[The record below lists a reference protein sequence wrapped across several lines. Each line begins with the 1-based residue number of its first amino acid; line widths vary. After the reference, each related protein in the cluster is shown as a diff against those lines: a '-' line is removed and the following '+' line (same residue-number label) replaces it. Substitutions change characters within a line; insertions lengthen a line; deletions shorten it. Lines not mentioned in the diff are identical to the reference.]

1 MLDSL
6 FSPYTI
12 RGKTIKNRLVVG
24 PMVTN
29 YCTTDG
35 MATEMFIEH
44 LVEKARGGFGLIIT
58 EDYAVDPL
66 GKGFVGLPGLW
77 NDEQIEG
84 HKEVPKRVHEYGS
97 VILAQ
102 IYHCGRQTSER
113 VIGTKPFAPS
123 AINCPF
129 SPNDT
134 PVPLTIEQIEEIVEK
149 YGDTA
154 LRAKKCGYDGVEV
167 HGGHGY
173 LIAEFMSPYANK
185 RVDKYGGNLMNR
197 MRFPLAIVKN
207 IREKCGEDFII
218 DFRFSIDEMIEGG
231 RTVEEAKAIARLLEN
246 ASVDLIN
253 ATVGTYATVHYFIA
267 PSYMPRAWAA
277 YLAEEIKSVVNIP
290 VMTVGRINDPFVAD
304 SVIKS
309 GKADFTILARQALAD
324 PHFPNKAKEGK
335 FDEIRRCIAC
345 NVGCL
350 ALLFQNEQI
359 KCVLNPRLGLEYKG
373 EREKAAKP
381 KKIAV
386 VGTGPAG
393 LQAAIEL
400 KELGHD
406 VEVYEKAAGPG
417 GTLRLAAVPPC
428 KQEIA
433 SFINWQMNQIEK
445 LGIKVHF
452 GTDVNENT
460 WKAGEID
467 EVVVATGSNPIVPD
481 IPGLNLPNVVMAN
494 DLLDGKVNVGQNVV
508 VIGGGQAGSETANH
522 LALHMKNVTILEKD
536 PLIAANEELTTRW
549 HMLRAFEKYKVV
561 CHANTKA
568 TEITAD
574 CVKAMKGDEELCIPA
589 DSVVIA
595 VGATPNNALADKL
608 KSAGFTTHIIGD
620 AAGGN
625 QLFNATKQAYE
636 LSLTI

>member
-12 RGKTIKNRLVVG
+12 RGKTIKNRLAVG

-29 YCTTDG
+29 YCTKDG
-35 MATEMFIEH
+35 MATEMYIEH

-84 HKEVPKRVHEYGS
+84 HKEIPKRVHEYGS

-102 IYHCGRQTSER
+102 IYHCGRQTQEA
-113 VIGTKPFAPS
+113 VTGAKPFAPS

-129 SPNDT
+129 SPDT
-134 PVPLTIEQIEEIVEK
+134 PIPLSIKQIEEIVEM

-185 RVDKYGGNLMNR
+185 RVDRYGGSLTNR
-197 MRFPLAIVKN
+197 MRFPLAIVEN
-207 IREKCGEDFII
+207 IRKKCGEDFII
-218 DFRFSIDEMIEGG
+218 DFRFSIDELIEGG
-231 RTVEEAKAIARLLEN
+231 RTVEDSKAIARLLEK
-246 ASVDLIN
+246 AGVDLIN

-267 PSYMPRAWAA
+267 PSYLPRAWAA
-277 YLAEEIKSVVNIP
+277 DYAKEIKSVVNIP
-290 VMTVGRINDPFVAD
+290 VMAVGRINDPFVAD
-304 SVIKS
+304 GVIKS
-309 GKADFTILARQALAD
+309 GKADFAIMARQALAD
-324 PHFPNKAKEGK
+324 PHTPNKAKEGD
-335 FDEIRRCIAC
+335 FENIRRCLAC

-350 ALLFQNEQI
+350 DLLFKNEQI
-359 KCVLNPRLGLEYKG
+359 KCVINPRLGLEYKG
-373 EREKAAKP
+373 EREKVTNP

-386 VGTGPAG
+386 VGAGPAG

-400 KELGHD
+400 TQVGHN
-406 VEVYEKAAGPG
+406 VEVYEKTDTVG
-417 GTLRLAAVPPC
+417 GTLRIAAIPPC

-433 SFINWQMNQIEK
+433 SFINWQSNQVDK
-445 LGIKVHF
+445 LGIKINF
-452 GTDVNENT
+452 NTDVNEDT
-460 WKAGEID
+460 LKKANID
-467 EVVVATGSNPIVPD
+467 EVVVATGSTAIKPNINGVD
-481 IPGLNLPNVVMAN
+481 SPNVVMVN
-494 DLLDGKVNVGQNVV
+494 DVLDGLVNVGKNVV
-508 VIGGGQAGSETANH
+508 VIGGGQAGCEVASH
-522 LALHMKNVTILEKD
+522 LAIHMKNVTILEMA
-536 PLIAANEELTTRW
+536 PEIAATEELTTRM
-549 HMLRAFEKYKVV
+549 HLLLTFDKYKVNY
-561 CHANTKA
+561 HTNTNV
-568 TEITAD
+568 TEISAD
-574 CVKAMKGDEELCIPA
+574 CVKAKKGEESICVPA

-595 VGATPNNALADKL
+595 TGYKPNNVLAENL
-608 KSAGFTTHIIGD
+608 KAAGFVTHVIGD
-620 AAGGN
+620 AGSGK

-636 LSLTI
+636 LSLEI